1 MDRTTGFT
9 VSRVKVKAAEAGP
22 VLPATSVCLTF
33 TEFSPSAAV
42 KLEAQVVPPSAENST
57 AAPDSTPLSASAPS
71 LVTLSVED
79 APVSLARATPGAD
92 GLVVSRVKVKAAE
105 AGPVLPATSV
115 CRTFTEF
122 SPSAAVKLEAQVVPP
137 SVEYSTTAPDS
148 TPLSASAPSLVT
160 LSVAETPV
168 SLARATPGADGL
180 VVSRVKVKAAEA
192 GPVLPATS
200 VCRTFTELR
209 PSTAVKLEAQVV
221 PPSAENSTAA
231 PDSTPL
237 SASAPSLG
245 TLSEAEVPVSLAR
258 ATPGAD

>member
-105 AGPVLPATSV
+105 AGPGVPDASG
-115 CRTFTEF
+115 CRRFRG
-122 SPSAAVKLEAQVVPP
+122 
-137 SVEYSTTAPDS
+137 YS
-148 TPLSASAPSLVT
+148 
-160 LSVAETPV
+160 
-168 SLARATPGADGL
+168 
-180 VVSRVKVKAAEA
+180 
-192 GPVLPATS
+192 
-200 VCRTFTELR
+200 
-209 PSTAVKLEAQVV
+209 
-221 PPSAENSTAA
+221 
-231 PDSTPL
+231 
-237 SASAPSLG
+237 
-245 TLSEAEVPVSLAR
+245 
-258 ATPGAD
+258 